1 MILDSEQVTNIGIAG
16 TVAGR
21 AEIDT
26 SGNSNFSEIDILT
39 VVIFF
44 PDSGWLRFKCG
55 SDKISFLTELHVQ
68 R

>member
-44 PDSGWLRFKCG
+44 PDSGRMMLKGG
-55 SDKISFLTELHVQ
+55 SDKIACLTELHIK